1 MTREHPPPLPRTLVH
16 RPRLLE
22 RVDAGVRGPLTLVSG
37 PAGAGKTTLLA
48 DWAHARAT
56 ADDHRTVL
64 WRTVETTAQAG
75 DLLAQLTR
83 AAPLPGASPL
93 VAIVDGLGAHAAER
107 AHDPALAERVAAL
120 LRERTDALHVVLAT
134 RGEPPL
140 PLGRV
145 RLDATVVE
153 LGPAELAFTWEE
165 ARSLLA
171 ARLPAAQAHA
181 RWEQVEGWAAGL
193 TREPSELP
201 AYVERELLGGLGDEL
216 RDFLLRVSVADELTP
231 ELAAVLTGAADAGGT
246 LDRLARA
253 HALVVPL
260 DRHGG
265 GYRLARPL
273 REALRAALP
282 AALPGEASELHR
294 RAAEWH
300 GRAGDALAAARHA
313 LAAGAPELAADTLA
327 GAWLDLLARGRD
339 VEMAELLAAMP
350 AATLAGDPELRVC
363 AGALATAR
371 DAVAQALDRRFDGEA
386 AAGATRDSM
395 GATLAAARLRL
406 ARLEGDVPA
415 AADAAAALSDA
426 GPDGGEAWAETGA
439 EVPGGLAAQ
448 RRRRTLAL
456 QQLGVAELVAGSAA
470 GAAAHLEQALGTA
483 RAEGFDHLAAACL
496 GPLCGLD
503 AQRGRLRSAA
513 AWGAA
518 AIELAERIDDRRP
531 AVLVPAHVGLA
542 VVAWLR
548 DERFAAEAELARAE
562 ACLAEAGPAA
572 DPLAALTVRLPAAWL
587 AAADARAAG
596 PAGGAGTAGA
606 AGRAGTAGAAGRA
619 GTAGAAGA
627 ETELARLEEA
637 AARALLAAPR
647 LPDWLLLALDEARV
661 KLLLALGRTGAAANA
676 ASAPRGPS
684 RPERLLL
691 GAHVALAREDPAEAR
706 WLADRFLARATTD
719 TRPAHVLE
727 GMLLQA
733 STTYELGTVWDALS
747 WLERAIA
754 AAAEERCRRPFAEAG
769 APIGALL
776 RVLARRGPWPPV
788 GFVAELLDERPAGT
802 AAEAPGDSALSQR
815 ERAILRYLP
824 SGLSKRE
831 IAGELGVSANTVK
844 THVSSIYR
852 KLDVRSRAQA
862 VARARE
868 LGLLAR

>member
-1 MTREHPPPLPRTLVH
+1 MARPPMIREHPPPLPRTLVH

-37 PAGAGKTTLLA
+37 PPGAGKTTLLA
-48 DWAHARAT
+48 DWAQARERAEER
-56 ADDHRTVL
+56 HTVL
-64 WRTVETTAQAG
+64 WRTVESTAQAG
-75 DLLAQLTR
+75 ALLAELTR
-83 AAPLPGASPL
+83 TAPKPGASPL
-93 VAIVDGLGAHAAER
+93 VAIVDGLGAPAVER
-107 AHDPALAERVAAL
+107 AQDPALAERVAAL
-120 LRERTDALHVVLAT
+120 LRERSATLRVVLAT

-181 RWEQVEGWAAGL
+181 RWEHVEGWAAGL
-193 TREPSELP
+193 TREPGELP
-201 AYVERELLGGLGDEL
+201 AYVERELLDVLGAEL

-231 ELAAVLTGAADAGGT
+231 ELAAALTGAADAGGT

-265 GYRLARPL
+265 AYRLARPL
-273 REALRAALP
+273 REALRARLP
-282 AALPGEASELHR
+282 DALPGEEPALHR

-339 VEMAELLAAMP
+339 VEMAELLATMP
-350 AATLAGDPELRVC
+350 AATLADDPELRVC

-371 DAVAQALDRRFDGEA
+371 DAVAQALDRRFDGG
-386 AAGATRDSM
+386 AAGAARDSM
-395 GATLAAARLRL
+395 DATLAAARLRL
-406 ARLEGDVPA
+406 ARLEGDVSA

-426 GPDGGEAWAETGA
+426 GADGAVAWNGTGA
-439 EVPGGLAAQ
+439 EPGGGLAAQ

-456 QQLGVAELVAGSAA
+456 QQLGLAELVAGSAA

-518 AIELAERIDDRRP
+518 AVELAERIGDRRP

-548 DERFAAEAELARAE
+548 DERVAAEAELARAE
-562 ACLAEAGPAA
+562 ACLADAGTAA

-587 AAADARAAG
+587 AAADARAAPGAG
-596 PAGGAGTAGA
+596 PAGGASADG
-606 AGRAGTAGAAGRA
+606 
-619 GTAGAAGA
+619 AGAAGA
-627 ETELARLEEA
+627 EAELARLETAAEETLTA
-637 AARALLAAPR
+637 AAR

-661 KLLLALGRTGAAANA
+661 KLLLALGRTSAAASA

-691 GAHVALAREDPAEAR
+691 GAHVAMAREDPAEAR

-776 RVLARRGPWPPV
+776 RVLGRRGPWPPV
-788 GFVAELLDERPAGT
+788 GFVAELLDEPSAGT
-802 AAEAPGDSALSQR
+802 TAEAEGDPALSQR